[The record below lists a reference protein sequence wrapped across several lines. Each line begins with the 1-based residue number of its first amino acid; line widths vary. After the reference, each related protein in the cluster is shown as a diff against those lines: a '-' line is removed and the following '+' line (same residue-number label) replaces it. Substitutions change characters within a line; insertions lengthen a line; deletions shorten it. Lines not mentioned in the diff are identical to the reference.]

1 MFIVNEDFARAHAND
16 LRLEARRASQATR
29 LVRARRL
36 ERRASELA
44 VRARRANA
52 RVF

>member
-1 MFIVNEDFARAHAND
+1 MFAMNEDLARVHAND
-16 LRLEARRASQATR
+16 LRLEARRASQASR

-36 ERRASELA
+36 ERRASGLA

-52 RVF
+52 RVI

>member
-1 MFIVNEDFARAHAND
+1 MFVMNEDLARAHAND
-16 LRLEARRASQATR
+16 LRMEARRASKAGR

-52 RVF
+52 RVI

>member
-1 MFIVNEDFARAHAND
+1 MFHMNEDLARAHAND
-16 LRLEARRASQATR
+16 LRMEARRASSASR

-36 ERRASELA
+36 DRRASQLA

-52 RVF
+52 RVL

>member
-1 MFIVNEDFARAHAND
+1 MFGMNEHLARAHADD
-16 LRLEARRASQATR
+16 LRMEARRASRAGR
-29 LVRARRL
+29 MARARRL

-52 RVF
+52 RVV

>member
-1 MFIVNEDFARAHAND
+1 MFLMNENLARVHAND
-16 LRLEARRASQATR
+16 LRMEARRASVAGR
-29 LVRARRL
+29 MARARRL

-52 RVF
+52 RVI

>member
-1 MFIVNEDFARAHAND
+1 MFILNEDLARAHAND
-16 LRLEARRASQATR
+16 LRMEARRASIAGR

-36 ERRASELA
+36 DRRASELA

-52 RVF
+52 RVV